1 MNKHA
6 ELIKLLGGASKVA
19 KTLDISPQAV
29 SQWDGKIPDSRIAE
43 LAIANGRVV
52 KSLEHLKDVTKIWHE
67 LIDQEGAA

>member
-1 MNKHA
+1 MKKH
-6 ELIKLLGGASKVA
+6 EKLITMLGGQSAVA
-19 KTLDISPQAV
+19 RMLKISPQAV

-52 KSLEHLKDVTKIWHE
+52 KSLEHLKDVTKIWPE